1 MSSKNEFEK
10 HTNKITNEIL
20 RIETNF
26 NNEVSFLE
34 KNITTLGKH
43 GVNFLRKSNVINA
56 TNIKLARDII
66 TKGAKYMGF
75 DIGLKFK
82 PWGAVKFASKLNVA
96 LAIAGVAFKEKQKEQ
111 KFINSK
117 IEINNEFN
125 SRREE
130 LLALI
135 NDETSFKNN
144 YFPNLVILEKALQEI
159 NENLILA
166 KSYQTNF
173 QKWLNDADEII
184 DIEVIN

>member
-1 MSSKNEFEK
+1 
-10 HTNKITNEIL
+10 
-20 RIETNF
+20 
-26 NNEVSFLE
+26 
-34 KNITTLGKH
+34 
-43 GVNFLRKSNVINA
+43 
-56 TNIKLARDII
+56 
-66 TKGAKYMGF
+66 MGF

-96 LAIAGVAFKEKQKEQ
+96 LAIAGVAFEIIDIAKEKQKEQ